1 MSLWRIIMA
10 LIFPPFAVIDK
21 GCGAI
26 VLVFLLTM
34 AGWLPGVAAA
44 LFFAYLDSQNGGRR
58 PDRNLR
64 YVQVP
69 AGEADLYEK
78 PKRKGAYVRLSDGD
92 VLEVVEDD
100 GRPLIA
106 PEDKAKR
113 DDLIE
118 S

>member
-34 AGWLPGVAAA
+34 AGWVPGVAAA
-44 LFFAYLDSQNGGRR
+44 LFFAYLDSQNSARR
-58 PDRNLR
+58 PDPNPR
-64 YVQVP
+64 YVRVA
-69 AGEADLYEK
+69 AGDDDLYEK

-100 GRPLIA
+100 GRPPLDA
-106 PEDKAKR
+106 DEKPKR
-113 DDLIE
+113 R
-118 S
+118 